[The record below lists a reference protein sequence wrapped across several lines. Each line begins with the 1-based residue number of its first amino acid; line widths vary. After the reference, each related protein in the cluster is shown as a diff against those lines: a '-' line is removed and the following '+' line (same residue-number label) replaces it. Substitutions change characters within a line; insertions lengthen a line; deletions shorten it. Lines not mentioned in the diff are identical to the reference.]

1 MEQHDARPV
10 DAVAMAFAMDVATI
24 VVLRR
29 RLLRGALPRPR
40 IRAFPRRAPSPPTF
54 EMSMA
59 RDALLAGRLMGLDN
73 HRESVRERVK
83 WQNIRGE

>member
-1 MEQHDARPV
+1 MEQHDARLV
-10 DAVAMAFAMDVATI
+10 DALASGVCNGRSDNRGTTTPATS
-24 VVLRR
+24 
-29 RLLRGALPRPR
+29 RGTTTTR